1 MKFIKTT
8 IFILLLPI
16 VNISLAAELL
26 IPQAQIDKFAVTYT
40 KNELYNSTTGK
51 WLTLND
57 TTHVINIANASPSEV
72 ASLISTNVTLTYGTY
87 TKFKSTIDNEVTLK
101 ACGLEDS
108 ACTDGNVSASAK
120 YKHSLA
126 AAPLANTTASDFT
139 FIFDFDNYPSILAAN
154 GAVSINDGAA
164 MEVTY
169 TLTSPFVMNAETTS
183 MSIDSVW
190 DLNNVFT
197 YYDSSSSISVDFMPT
212 SITVQ

>member
-1 MKFIKTT
+1 MKAIKTIIYT
-8 IFILLLPI
+8 LLLITANAAVATNYPI
-16 VNISLAAELL
+16 
-26 IPQAQIDKFAVTYT
+26 PHTQIDKFTVTYT

-72 ASLISTNVTLTYGTY
+72 ASLISTNVILTYGTY

-120 YKHSLA
+120 YSHSLA
-126 AAPLANTTASDFT
+126 AAPLANTTTSDFT

-169 TLTSPFVMNAETTS
+169 TLTSPFIMNAETTS

-197 YYDSSSSISVDFMPT
+197 YNDFSSSISVDFMPT